1 MIPPLLPLQA
11 LTFLSLLVPTTYA
24 FEQHDPAN
32 PQRSSRSSMTL
43 TSTLVKRE
51 PGRCAMRSSCGKK
64 GVFGGSL
71 PCPFDGEAQENSD
84 PTYLAVLAQVCGE
97 AFPKKTCCDLEQL
110 QTLQSSLAQAEPLL
124 ATCPACRNNFRHFYC
139 SFTCSPDQSLFV
151 KVTETQKLK
160 SPDGE
165 EKDAVKSVDFD
176 VAERFGKGFYD
187 SCKDVKFGATNGY
200 AMQFLGGGAKDYLAF
215 LRYMGQE
222 RALGSPFQINFPNHS
237 SSPSLLLDNSPIQ
250 SLDNSTAVPFDDSPL
265 SCSSS
270 DINARCACPDCPSTC
285 AILPP
290 LQSPAERYAHRCR
303 VGKMSCFAFSLT
315 ILYAVG
321 LVSFF
326 VLVALKDVLWSRQS
340 YLKSIT
346 TNDDDGLD
354 QGAWTRLRN
363 RFSFTEW
370 TSRPDTNDYDRV
382 PMEDPLTG
390 DYEES
395 PRVLG
400 GVSPL
405 PGSTSSTGQ
414 SSSGNNS
421 LVGATSTQNAAER
434 ETGRGRPPSGGTIS
448 SNLSTSSSYPRNR
461 SSVGASLLDPNSDST
476 NPFLQPRT
484 YKLNTILSQRF
495 YRLGLF
501 CAKSPYLT
509 LSIGLI
515 LCGLI
520 NIGWDKFEVEKDPVR
535 LWVPHGSTTERQKEL
550 FEYDFGPF
558 YRTEQIFISRA
569 PTNLAVEEVQL
580 MKWRAVDEPV
590 LNWEVLQWW
599 AGVEKE
605 IRGLQSERDNATLA
619 DVCFS
624 PATEPERPVDASLC
638 VTQSFMGYLA
648 DSLQGVSEETWANT
662 LNQCATTPAACLPAS
677 GQPINPKLVYGKI
690 PDGEAGAIV
699 RADQARALV
708 VTYVVR
714 NSLDKEIIAKAQ
726 SWEAKLLTYLHDLAR
741 HDGEAARLGLEL
753 AFSTESSL
761 EEELN
766 ASTNTDVPIVVLSY
780 VFMFL
785 YVAINLG
792 SSGAGILKV
801 VGRTLLFLVASFV
814 QVFRRAVSSDRRRT
828 EALELSVSGST
839 LGLGDYIRR
848 QVLVD
853 SKFLLG
859 LWGIIIV
866 LVSVSTSV
874 ALCSALG
881 VKVTLVIAE
890 VIPFLVLAI
899 GVDNVFILSH
909 ELDQQNQRA
918 YAAASRHGPLFG
930 GDSLG
935 RGEND
940 DLGIDD
946 DPEGLPSAEERVAR
960 AVGRMGP
967 SILLS
972 ASCETVAFALGAL
985 VGMPAVRNFAIYSAV
1000 AVLVNA
1006 VLQMTVF
1013 VSAMAIDLRRVES
1026 NRIDCFPCVKLAPAS
1041 SFDLGSTVS
1050 EGFLARFI
1058 RTVYAPILL
1067 FKPVKYF
1074 VVSLFGGLFVLSWIG
1089 ARHVTLGLDQRLA
1102 LPGSSYL
1109 VDYFNAVDSFLDVG
1123 PPVYFV
1129 AQNLNFSSLDTVK
1142 SICGRFSTCQELSF
1156 ANILEAE
1163 RKRPDSS
1170 FVAEPPAVWI
1180 DDFFQWL
1187 NPLLEDCCRVKISDP
1202 NVFCGPNDSEFQ
1214 CRPCFEDREPGWNI
1228 TLDGLPEGDEFM
1240 RLLEH
1245 WLESPTDESCPLG
1258 GKAAYSSALKIQ
1270 DHSVKT
1276 SHFRTYHTP
1285 LKTQDDFINAYA
1297 SAQRISAEL
1306 SKKTGAEV
1314 FPYSVFYVF
1323 FASYA
1328 HLWSTARVVLSISL
1342 LAIFLVTAL
1351 LLGSLRTASV
1361 VLLTVFLSCVNVL
1374 GLMGAWHISLNP
1386 ISLVNLVISLGIAV
1400 EFCSHIARAFMGANG
1415 GGLPYH
1421 HVQGEKDRN
1430 DRSITALIDVGTSV
1444 IEGITLTKLIGI
1456 SVLASTKS
1464 QLLETYFAKMWF
1476 GLILVG
1482 AVNGLVFLPVA
1493 LSFWGGQGQFCSL
1506 LFEHSDFMGGGGYY
1520 NTDAG
1525 VTH

>member
-1 MIPPLLPLQA
+1 MVSRRRPLQA
-11 LTFLSLLVPTTYA
+11 VSLLVHTSFA
-24 FEQHDPAN
+24 LDAALI
-32 PQRSSRSSMTL
+32 RSSISSMTL
-43 TSTLVKRE
+43 LLDAPPPPSSRRE
-51 PGRCAMRSSCGKK
+51 PGRCAMRSTCGRK
-64 GVFGGSL
+64 GAFGGTL
-71 PCPFDGEAQENSD
+71 PCPDNGLAQQHSD
-84 PTYLAVLAQVCGE
+84 PTYLATLAQVCGQ
-97 AFPKKTCCDLEQL
+97 AFSTTTCCDLGQL
-110 QTLQSSLAQAEPLL
+110 DTLASSLAQAEPLL

-139 SFTCSPDQSLFV
+139 SFTCSPNQSLFV

-160 SPDGE
+160 SSDGE

-176 VAERFGKGFYD
+176 VAHRFGKGFYD

-200 AMQFLGGGAKDYLAF
+200 AMEFLGGGAKDYLAF

-222 RALGSPFQINFPNHS
+222 RALGSPFQINFPDHS
-237 SSPSLLLDNSPIQ
+237 SSPSLLLDNTPSD
-250 SLDNSTAVPFDDSPL
+250 SLDNSTATPFNDSPL

-285 AILPP
+285 AVLPP

-315 ILYAVG
+315 LLYAVG

-326 VLVALKDVLWSRQS
+326 VLVALKDIFWSRQS
-340 YLKSIT
+340 YLKSMT
-346 TNDDDGLD
+346 MATNVDDELD

-363 RFSFTEW
+363 RFSFTDW

-390 DYEES
+390 DYDES
-395 PRVLG
+395 PRVIG
-400 GVSPL
+400 GASPL
-405 PGSTSSTGQ
+405 PGPTSTGR
-414 SSSGNNS
+414 SSSGSNS

-434 ETGRGRPPSGGTIS
+434 ETRRGRPPSGGTTS
-448 SNLSTSSSYPRNR
+448 SNPSTSSSYPRNR
-461 SSVGASLLDPNSDST
+461 LNVGASLLDPSLDSP

-484 YKLNTILSQRF
+484 YRLNTILSQRF

-501 CAKSPYLT
+501 CAQSPYLT
-509 LSIGLI
+509 LAIGLI
-515 LCGLI
+515 VCGLI

-535 LWVPHGSTTERQKEL
+535 LWVPHGSATERQKEV
-550 FEYDFGPF
+550 FEDNFGPF

-569 PTNLAVEEVQL
+569 PSNLALEAVDGK
-580 MKWRAVDEPV
+580 KWQTVDEPV

-605 IRGLQSERDNATLA
+605 IRELESDKDGATLA

-624 PATEPERPVDASLC
+624 PASEPERPLDASLC
-638 VTQSFMGYLA
+638 VTQSFMGYLG
-648 DSLQGVSEETWANT
+648 DSLQGVNEESWAST
-662 LNQCATTPAACLPAS
+662 LNQCATTPAACLPGS

-690 PDGEAGAIV
+690 PESVGGEEGAV
-699 RADQARALV
+699 LRADQARALV

-714 NSLDKEIIAKAQ
+714 NSLDQDVIAKAEA
-726 SWEAKLLTYLHDLAR
+726 WESKLLKYLHGLA
-741 HDGEAARLGLEL
+741 HPDAEAARLGLEL
-753 AFSTESSL
+753 AFSTGKSL

-801 VGRTLLFLVASFV
+801 VGRSLFFLVASFV
-814 QVFRRAVSSDRRRT
+814 QLVRRAVSSDRRRT

-866 LVSVSTSV
+866 LLSVSTSV
-874 ALCSALG
+874 ALCSALD

-940 DLGIDD
+940 SLGVDD

-985 VGMPAVRNFAIYSAV
+985 VGMPAVRNFAIYSAI

-1006 VLQMTVF
+1006 MLQMTIF

-1050 EGFLARFI
+1050 EGFVAHFI
-1058 RTVYAPILL
+1058 RTFYGPTLL
-1067 FKPVKYF
+1067 LKPVKYI

-1102 LPGSSYL
+1102 LPSSSYL

-1129 AQNLNFSSLDTVK
+1129 AQGLNYSSLDTVK
-1142 SICGRFSTCQELSF
+1142 YVCGRFSTCQELSF

-1163 RKRPDSS
+1163 RKRPQAS

-1187 NPLLEDCCRVKISDP
+1187 NPLLEECCRVKIRDP
-1202 NVFCGPNDSEFQ
+1202 TVFCGPDDSEFQ

-1240 RLLEH
+1240 RFLEH

-1258 GKAAYSSALKIQ
+1258 GKAGYSSALKIQ

-1328 HLWSTARVVLSISL
+1328 HLWSTARIVLSISL
-1342 LAIFLVTAL
+1342 LAVFLVTAL
-1351 LLGSLRTASV
+1351 LLGSLRTAAV
-1361 VLLTVFLSCVNVL
+1361 VILTVFLSCVNVL

-1400 EFCSHIARAFMGANG
+1400 EFCSHVARAFMGANG
-1415 GGLPYH
+1415 GGLPYQH
-1421 HVQGEKDRN
+1421 AQGEKDRD
-1430 DRSITALIDVGTSV
+1430 DRTLAALIDVGASV
-1444 IEGITLTKLIGI
+1444 VEGITMTKLVGI
-1456 SVLASTKS
+1456 SVLAATKS
-1464 QLLETYFAKMWF
+1464 QLLQTYFAKMWLA
-1476 GLILVG
+1476 LILAGV
-1482 AVNGLVFLPVA
+1482 VNGLIFLPVA
-1493 LSFWGGQGQFCSL
+1493 LSFWGGQGQSWGFGISIIWGTR
-1506 LFEHSDFMGGGGYY
+1506 H
-1520 NTDAG
+1520 
-1525 VTH
+1525 